1 MICCETGD
9 VATNQVLNTYGHDFI
24 ADAETGKFDCVIDR
38 SQIISQCIDILFG
51 KTKVNVLLIG
61 EPGVGKTAIVKGLAQ
76 RIVNQDIPRTLSKRL
91 IGLDMQELLVGTIYH
106 DEFQQRLKS
115 VLKDIKCSNDSF
127 ILFID
132 EIHLIF
138 GDKINQNTNDAADLL
153 KAMLGRDELQC
164 IGATTLDIYKEYIE
178 KDPTFETYF
187 QQIFVEEVSIN
198 DCISILH
205 SLKDRYEL
213 KFGVQILD
221 SALILAAQLSHHYI
235 INQFLPD
242 KAIDLIDEACV
253 TACAQIDSKPEIID
267 QLERRKLELDVEET
281 ALSQKKDKASEQ
293 RLQEVQK
300 ELIDFKTKLQS
311 LELRYKAEKERV
323 DELRKLKQELRNLQI
338 KTVQGQCEKKSAIVN
353 DMKNE
358 AIPNLEQKIAEI
370 KHQITEDKKQEQY
383 RLLNEV
389 IESKTI
395 IEIVGRWTG
404 ISVSKLSQTESDR
417 LLILHEQTNQIIV
430 EQDDTID
437 IIVNNLTNRVEF
449 SSPNRLFASLL
460 FLGITNFGK
469 TQLEKALRLK
479 SLNFLKPMIHINMS
493 EYTESPSV
501 NRLIDTLSD
510 YLDYDQ
516 LMEDI
521 RQQPYGLIFFDDFEK
536 AHPEI
541 RNSFLQV
548 LQHGCLMNEKDEM
561 VDFKNTLII
570 LASNIGAQY
579 ILEEVKNPTSSRK
592 VSDENL
598 SQTTK
603 DNIMKEVRSYFQAEF
618 LNILDNIIIFKPA
631 NINYLSSIIHL
642 QLKLLKEDLQQ
653 QNIMIDLTDKTII
666 LILNKSYNPVCSV
679 HSLKRYFKRHITRE
693 LSKLLMEMILVPY
706 SHVIIDIGVN
716 DPYYFYIQQS
726 ATTSSILSTKS
737 IHNRCHTH
745 EESDTESMIETDD
758 EKEYDDLSNDYE
770 DNKSLCESS
779 SKRMK
784 PSKD

>member
-1 MICCETGD
+1 MQENNDANVQMDNYVLSYVKIKTKTLSTCIGILLDGSIDDKQFCFLSHSSKLDEHEDDNVEDLLIRLLEDLSSKLMEVLCVNSLSSKKHSINNLKLLIAGGSFDEHILTRKAFSLLNERRTSHVIQKLSTD
-9 VATNQVLNTYGHDFI
+9 KNINHLLQELKDRVTNQVLNIYCHDFI

-51 KTKVNVLLIG
+51 KTKINVLLIG

-91 IGLDMQELLVGTIYH
+91 IGLDMQELLVGTSYH

-132 EIHLIF
+132 EIHLMF
-138 GDKINQNTNDAADLL
+138 GDKIKQNTNDAADLL

-164 IGATTLDIYKEYIE
+164 IGATTLDTYKEYIE

-187 QQIFVEEVSIN
+187 QQIFGEEVSIN

-205 SLKDRYEL
+205 SLKDRYKL

-437 IIVNNLTNRVEF
+437 IIVNNLTNRVEL

-579 ILEEVKNPTSSRK
+579 VLEEVKNPTSSRK

-603 DNIMKEVRSYFQAEF
+603 DNIMKEVR
-618 LNILDNIIIFKPA
+618 I
-631 NINYLSSIIHL
+631 
-642 QLKLLKEDLQQ
+642 
-653 QNIMIDLTDKTII
+653 
-666 LILNKSYNPVCSV
+666 
-679 HSLKRYFKRHITRE
+679 
-693 LSKLLMEMILVPY
+693 
-706 SHVIIDIGVN
+706 
-716 DPYYFYIQQS
+716 
-726 ATTSSILSTKS
+726 
-737 IHNRCHTH
+737 
-745 EESDTESMIETDD
+745 
-758 EKEYDDLSNDYE
+758 
-770 DNKSLCESS
+770 
-779 SKRMK
+779 
-784 PSKD
+784 

>member
-1 MICCETGD
+1 
-9 VATNQVLNTYGHDFI
+9 
-24 ADAETGKFDCVIDR
+24 
-38 SQIISQCIDILFG
+38 
-51 KTKVNVLLIG
+51 
-61 EPGVGKTAIVKGLAQ
+61 
-76 RIVNQDIPRTLSKRL
+76 
-91 IGLDMQELLVGTIYH
+91 GTSYH

-293 RLQEVQK
+293 RLKEVQK

-311 LELRYKAEKERV
+311 LELRHKAEKERV
-323 DELRKLKQELRNLQI
+323 DQLRKLKQELRNLQI
-338 KTVQGQCEKKSAIVN
+338 KTVQDQF
-353 DMKNE
+353 
-358 AIPNLEQKIAEI
+358 
-370 KHQITEDKKQEQY
+370 
-383 RLLNEV
+383 
-389 IESKTI
+389 
-395 IEIVGRWTG
+395 GRWTG

-437 IIVNNLTNRVEF
+437 IIVNNLTNRVEL

-493 EYTESPSV
+493 EYTESRSV
-501 NRLIDTLSD
+501 DRLIDTLSN
-510 YLDYDQ
+510 YLDYGQ
-516 LMEDI
+516 LMEDV

-536 AHPEI
+536 AHPQI
-541 RNSFLQV
+541 RNSFLEV

-579 ILEEVKNPTSSRK
+579 V
-592 VSDENL
+592 
-598 SQTTK
+598 
-603 DNIMKEVRSYFQAEF
+603 
-618 LNILDNIIIFKPA
+618 
-631 NINYLSSIIHL
+631 
-642 QLKLLKEDLQQ
+642 
-653 QNIMIDLTDKTII
+653 
-666 LILNKSYNPVCSV
+666 
-679 HSLKRYFKRHITRE
+679 
-693 LSKLLMEMILVPY
+693 
-706 SHVIIDIGVN
+706 
-716 DPYYFYIQQS
+716 
-726 ATTSSILSTKS
+726 
-737 IHNRCHTH
+737 
-745 EESDTESMIETDD
+745 
-758 EKEYDDLSNDYE
+758 
-770 DNKSLCESS
+770 
-779 SKRMK
+779 
-784 PSKD
+784 

>member
-603 DNIMKEVRSYFQAEF
+603 DNIMKEVR
-618 LNILDNIIIFKPA
+618 IIVF
-631 NINYLSSIIHL
+631 
-642 QLKLLKEDLQQ
+642 
-653 QNIMIDLTDKTII
+653 
-666 LILNKSYNPVCSV
+666 
-679 HSLKRYFKRHITRE
+679 
-693 LSKLLMEMILVPY
+693 
-706 SHVIIDIGVN
+706 
-716 DPYYFYIQQS
+716 
-726 ATTSSILSTKS
+726 
-737 IHNRCHTH
+737 
-745 EESDTESMIETDD
+745 
-758 EKEYDDLSNDYE
+758 
-770 DNKSLCESS
+770 
-779 SKRMK
+779 
-784 PSKD
+784 